1 MKHSDQKKVSASDLP
16 IDAKDKVI
24 VKQQIT
30 CDFVLELW
38 EKSKAA
44 KGEEK
49 KDLADAAELCSKNVG
64 SWIVE

>member
-1 MKHSDQKKVSASDLP
+1 MKHSSHKKVHASDLP
-16 IDAKDKVI
+16 IDDKDKVI

-44 KGEEK
+44 KGKEK
-49 KDLADAAELCSKNVG
+49 KEFAEAAKLCSKNVG